1 MLLSHPSPRGETLM
15 RLTSKVF
22 MTLAGMFSSAVLAGS
37 ADLSSLPCGTQAIT
51 LGMSPQQ
58 IKSTCGQAWE
68 PSYISKHKRPAL
80 GDEEGHDLFEKW
92 MYSTAD
98 SKATHV
104 IFKNG
109 EVVRI
114 FTLR

>member
-1 MLLSHPSPRGETLM
+1 M
-15 RLTSKVF
+15 RLIAKVF
-22 MTLAGMFSSAVLAGS
+22 ITLACLSSSAVMAGS
-37 ADLSSLPCGTQAIT
+37 LDLSSLSCGGEAIK

-114 FTLR
+114 FTVR

>member
-1 MLLSHPSPRGETLM
+1 M
-15 RLTSKVF
+15 RQRTIAF
-22 MTLAGMFSSAVLAGS
+22 MTVASLFSSAVLAGG
-37 ADLSSLPCGTQAIT
+37 ADLSSLPCGSQAIQ

-58 IKSTCGQAWE
+58 IKSTCGQSWE
-68 PSYISKHKRPAL
+68 PSYISTHERPAL
-80 GDEEGHDLFEKW
+80 GDEEGHDYFEKW
-92 MYSTAD
+92 MYKTAD
-98 SKATHV
+98 SHATHV

>member
-1 MLLSHPSPRGETLM
+1 M

-22 MTLAGMFSSAVLAGS
+22 MTVAGLFSSAVLAGS
-37 ADLSSLPCGTQAIT
+37 ADLSSLPCGSQAIK

-58 IKSTCGQAWE
+58 IKSTCGQNWQ
-68 PSYISKHKRPAL
+68 PSYISKHERPAL
-80 GDEEGHDLFEKW
+80 GDEKGNDHFEKW
-92 MYSTAD
+92 MYNTAD
-98 SKATHV
+98 NKATHV

>member
-1 MLLSHPSPRGETLM
+1 M
-15 RLTSKVF
+15 RLTSNAI
-22 MTLAGMFSSAVLAGS
+22 MLIAGLFSSAVLAGS
-37 ADLSSLPCGTQAIT
+37 ADLSSLPCGSQAIK

-92 MYSTAD
+92 MYSTTN

-114 FTLR
+114 FTVR